1 MADNRVLNYSEFAD
15 RYNKNA
21 EQDAAAS
28 YSEFSKASDNFQE
41 GFDEDTYEEGQS
53 GPNRPIASEEEATPS
68 SPDSMPT
75 PTQGMEAPQ
84 EEEDEI
90 DADEI
95 DDSEEEEEYEGGNPE
110 EDEDEEDEDEEDE
123 DEEDDA
129 NESVKF
135 KESIV
140 ILESFDDFEARGPID
155 SKLGGYDDVLDTI
168 ELEFDEDRQEEE
180 EEDNGE
186 CFVACKSCGCKKQV
200 AAGEYPMGADNES
213 NPDSWWQGSRMGMM
227 CESCM

>member
-1 MADNRVLNYSEFAD
+1 MIGIIVYNANHEPVLSLSICFECDKISIWSKEKYHFSDDYEQFNYDKAEKQMSDLLKIMMAEDIPAYTSVTHEPKYLEYVKSNMSLNSQ
-15 RYNKNA
+15 NSVTLNA
-21 EQDAAAS
+21 KEQLVNVPKIIDHEIA
-28 YSEFSKASDNFQE
+28 KAW
-41 GFDEDTYEEGQS
+41 
-53 GPNRPIASEEEATPS
+53 AHPS
-68 SPDSMPT
+68 
-75 PTQGMEAPQ
+75 Q
-84 EEEDEI
+84 
-90 DADEI
+90 
-95 DDSEEEEEYEGGNPE
+95 NL
-110 EDEDEEDEDEEDE
+110 
-123 DEEDDA
+123 
-129 NESVKF
+129 KF

-168 ELEFDEDRQEEE
+168 ELEFDEDRQEEEEE